1 MPSVQPTG
9 GKGLPRSLSRLYD
22 AIASG
27 IAADEL
33 VVDISDAAPT
43 VADVSVYESQVRTS
57 GSAGNEILQLP
68 AGAFP
73 GARHLVT
80 FAVEGNAAD
89 VVRVNAAAGEALT
102 SQGQVGDTPAAITNL
117 DLDTP
122 GEFGLFEYDGDGTW
136 NLLYTTGATS

>member
-1 MPSVQPTG
+1 MPSLQSSG

-22 AIASG
+22 ALASG

-33 VVDISDAAPT
+33 LVDISDAAPT
-43 VADVSVYESQVRTS
+43 VADVSVYESQVRSS

-68 AGAFP
+68 AGSFP

-80 FAVEGNAAD
+80 FAAEGNASD
-89 VVRVNAAAGEALT
+89 VVRVNAGAGQALR
-102 SQGQVGDTPAAITNL
+102 SQGMVGETPAAITNL
-117 DLDTP
+117 DLDTV
-122 GEFGLFEYDGDGTW
+122 GEYGLFEYDGNGNW